1 LSSTPPP
8 MNDLFVYIVD
18 DHQLFREGLKLLLGN
33 FPFIGRVKEASNGK
47 AFLDDLDTELPDVVF
62 MDIEMPVLN
71 GIETTQRALEVDP
84 GMRIIALS
92 MDGEEEYY
100 TKMIGAGARG
110 FIVKN
115 SGIREVEE
123 AIRSVMEDRNYFS
136 QEILSGLVKNLTR
149 KKKPN
154 REGELTDREMEVLYH
169 ICKGLSNKEI
179 ADTLFLSKRTV
190 DKHRENLLMKT
201 GSRNTAGLV
210 MYAIQSG
217 IIEL

>member
-1 LSSTPPP
+1 

-92 MDGEEEYY
+92 MYGEEEYY

>member
-1 LSSTPPP
+1 

-47 AFLDDLDTELPDVVF
+47 AFLDDLDKELPDVVF

-92 MDGEEEYY
+92 MYGEEEYY

>member
-1 LSSTPPP
+1 
-8 MNDLFVYIVD
+8 MNDLFIYIVD
-18 DHQLFREGLKLLLGN
+18 DHQLFRAGLRLLLEN

-47 AFLDDLDTELPDVVF
+47 EFLDDLGSGTPDVVF

-71 GIETTQRALEVDP
+71 GIETTLQALEMDP
-84 GMRIIALS
+84 GLRIIALS
-92 MDGEEEYY
+92 MYGEEVYY
-100 TKMIGAGARG
+100 SKMIAAGALG

-123 AIRSVMEDRNYFS
+123 AIRSVMDGKNYFS
-136 QEILSGLVKNLTR
+136 QEILSGLLQTFTR
-149 KKKPN
+149 KKSPS
-154 REGELTDREMEVLYH
+154 RSSGLTDREIEILVH

-190 DKHRENLLMKT
+190 DKHRENILMKT
-201 GSRNTAGLV
+201 GAKNTAGLV